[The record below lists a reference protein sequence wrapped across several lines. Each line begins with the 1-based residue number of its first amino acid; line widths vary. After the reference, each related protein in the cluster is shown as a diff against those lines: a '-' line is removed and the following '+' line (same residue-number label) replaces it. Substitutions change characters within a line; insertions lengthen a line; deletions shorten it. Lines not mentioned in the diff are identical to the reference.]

1 MEGILLLLRYKS
13 CKLPPLKGGDT
24 SDGISSIKFLSR
36 SSNFKLAIVKTELE
50 KPVMMFVLSTK
61 LSVWIWLRM
70 ADKELNVSFLIRGT
84 KIKESLL
91 EMESKKTITHQVS
104 PTMQS
109 HVVSP
114 HQHYSYSN

>member
-1 MEGILLLLRYKS
+1 M
-13 CKLPPLKGGDT
+13 

-50 KPVMMFVLSTK
+50 KPVMTFVLSTK
-61 LSVWIWLRM
+61 LSVWFLVEDIRQRVGFKLV
-70 ADKELNVSFLIRGT
+70 KEYKRQKNGFST
-84 KIKESLL
+84 
-91 EMESKKTITHQVS
+91 THQVS

-109 HVVSP
+109 HVVSH